1 MLSPPDRQALL
12 ELCNKFINSGNDV
25 TMAHLLNLLNSTILD
40 HTNKEY
46 KDWSNYME
54 KLNEVWVLINKE
66 NEQATYPEVSLHLY
80 Y

>member
-1 MLSPPDRQALL
+1 
-12 ELCNKFINSGNDV
+12 
-25 TMAHLLNLLNSTILD
+25 
-40 HTNKEY
+40 
-46 KDWSNYME
+46 ME